1 MPFSSAPGKVYLFGE
16 HAVVYGEPAVPCA
29 IDKRITVSCTESDDN
44 LISIQAP
51 QIDINNF
58 SIEFSESSLKSNLSK
73 VEPHLHYILT
83 AIDLSLNFSET
94 ILNGLE
100 IVVKSDIPL
109 GAGLGSSAAVSVAT
123 VDAVSRTCD
132 VIHPLEH
139 IATLA
144 HEVEQTVQGRA
155 SRADTFCSTMGG
167 FVCVEGNKCNKLP
180 FSKLPLT
187 IGYDGGFGSTKEL
200 VSMVQTNKENYDF
213 IGSIITSIGSISK
226 LGIVALENQDMA
238 TTGDLMNINHG
249 LLSSLGVS
257 SDSLDEMV
265 WAARNSG
272 AFGAKLTGAGGSG
285 CIVALD
291 PDMSAI
297 QSLLSTDSCKSAFS
311 VDISEKGLIRK

>member
-1 MPFSSAPGKVYLFGE
+1 MNDICISFMNLFMNGFEKVHELYVKDVFLF
-16 HAVVYGEPAVPCA
+16 
-29 IDKRITVSCTESDDN
+29 
-44 LISIQAP
+44 L
-51 QIDINNF
+51 QI
-58 SIEFSESSLKSNLSK
+58 KQ
-73 VEPHLHYILT
+73 VQ
-83 AIDLSLNFSET
+83 
-94 ILNGLE
+94 

-167 FVCVEGNKCNKLP
+167 FVCVEGKKCNKLP

-200 VSMVQTNKENYDF
+200 VSMVKTNKENYDF

-226 LGIVALENQDMA
+226 LGIVALENQDR
-238 TTGDLMNINHG
+238 
-249 LLSSLGVS
+249 SY
-257 SDSLDEMV
+257 
-265 WAARNSG
+265 
-272 AFGAKLTGAGGSG
+272 
-285 CIVALD
+285 
-291 PDMSAI
+291 
-297 QSLLSTDSCKSAFS
+297 
-311 VDISEKGLIRK
+311 